1 MHETLSDPSAVTPS
15 VNAMATAT
23 ALSGLGRLYNRP
35 PKGVAP
41 PPDSA
46 ALGAVV
52 GDGVR
57 VHSSV
62 SPALVS
68 QQEVRFLPSP
78 YLDGGKKS
86 GGKKSGGKSRAGGFS
101 SWHLWSLLLL

>member
-1 MHETLSDPSAVTPS
+1 VHETLSDPSAVTPS
-15 VNAMATAT
+15 VNAMATAQ

-35 PKGVAP
+35 PKGVEP

-46 ALGAVV
+46 ALGALV

-68 QQEVRFLPSP
+68 HQEVRCSLPSTHSP
-78 YLDGGKKS
+78 YSTAAKDGEV
-86 GGKKSGGKSRAGGFS
+86 GFRVG
-101 SWHLWSLLLL
+101 SLLLL